1 MAHHWSNYMEDKI
14 ILPIYWTQEFK
25 TKPDKTV
32 LAGMNFYRNAHYHAQ
47 NSMKKDFHELV
58 YSQFPAE
65 VETHEGDFRLELG
78 IYYKNASCD
87 GANIAAIIEKFVLD
101 SLQSMNVVINDNV
114 KYHKGTTW
122 KVLGQ
127 DKDDPRCEV
136 TLVKEDTI

>member
-1 MAHHWSNYMEDKI
+1 MVPPWRNTMNSTI
-14 ILPIYWTQEFK
+14 TLPIYWTQQYK

-47 NSMKKDFHELV
+47 NAMKKEFHELV
-58 YSQFPAE
+58 AGQLKEEATPHA
-65 VETHEGDFRLELG
+65 GDFTLELK
-78 IYYKNASCD
+78 IYYKNTNCD

-101 SLQSMNVVINDNV
+101 SLQSMNIVINDNV

-127 DKDDPRCEV
+127 DKDNPRCEV
-136 TLVKEDTI
+136 TIQT

>member
-1 MAHHWSNYMEDKI
+1 MTSRI
-14 ILPIYWTQEFK
+14 TLPIYWTQTYK

-58 YSQFPAE
+58 SNQLPNDPGTYDGS
-65 VETHEGDFRLELG
+65 FRLELD
-78 IYYKNASCD
+78 IYYKNVNCD

-101 SLQSMNVVINDNV
+101 SLQSLNIVINDNV

-122 KVLGQ
+122 RVLGQ
-127 DKDDPRCEV
+127 DKDNPRCEV
-136 TLVKEDTI
+136 TLVKEDTD